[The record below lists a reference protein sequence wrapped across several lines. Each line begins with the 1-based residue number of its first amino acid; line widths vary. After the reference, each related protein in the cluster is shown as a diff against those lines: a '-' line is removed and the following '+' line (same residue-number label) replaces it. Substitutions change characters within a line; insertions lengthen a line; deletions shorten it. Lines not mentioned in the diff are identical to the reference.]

1 MSYPRHNYLGNR
13 TVDHSHLPRSHTSL
27 VLYTSTSLTI
37 GPANS
42 FSLSISRSDK
52 IPLWCKEKLWY
63 MRQKIERDRDRD
75 RDRERERLT
84 AAWIYEVCGRQPP
97 PWQVW
102 WPDSGSCGCHSRN
115 RSAQS
120 HTPLA
125 EVRDQRRGGNGE
137 RKNTNYRTHEN
148 ICRFNQQP
156 CTLRHHLAWNV
167 FQSQTPGIKWFQSV
181 YHLVC

>member
-1 MSYPRHNYLGNR
+1 M
-13 TVDHSHLPRSHTSL
+13 VHT
-27 VLYTSTSLTI
+27 I
-37 GPANS
+37 E
-42 FSLSISRSDK
+42 D
-52 IPLWCKEKLWY
+52 WE
-63 MRQKIERDRDRD
+63 RQRQRERG
-75 RDRERERLT
+75 RERETLT

-125 EVRDQRRGGNGE
+125 EVREQRRGGNGE

-148 ICRFNQQP
+148 TCRFNQQP

-167 FQSQTPGIKWFQSV
+167 FQSQKTPGIKWFQSISSSV
-181 YHLVC
+181 LNLQVAMDLGTGSDISHTESCSLWTLQSLPPPPRPSHHPG